1 MARRPPESPAPRE
14 ETFRADL
21 RRPRRRGWRVA
32 RDVALGLF
40 AALAFA
46 WAVGGYVYLAYLREL
61 PKIPDNARLYS
72 VNAMPGIT
80 FLDRHGQTLAVRG
93 PRHGRKVLLT
103 GLPAYVPRAFLAVED
118 HRFYEHGA
126 VDWIGVARAARAN
139 FEAGDVVQGGSTLT
153 QQLART
159 LFLKPDR
166 SLRRKVQE
174 ALLAVELEKRLSKD
188 EVLELYLNRIFFGAN
203 AYGVDAAATT
213 YFGKPAGALTLP
225 EAALLAALPKA
236 PSRLS
241 PARDLP
247 AALARSR
254 VVLRRMAEEGWITTA
269 QLREALA
276 KPPTLVAASE
286 TSEDFG
292 WVLDLAQ
299 AQALRLA
306 DGRAPD
312 LIVRTSVDPQL
323 QITAALIVRRAL
335 AGDGRRAGARQAA
348 IVALS
353 PDGGVRAMVG
363 GADHRFSAFNRAVQ
377 AQRQPG
383 SAFKAFVFAAAIE
396 AGVRP
401 LDIRSDSP
409 VRLGPWA
416 PRNYGGGYRGPVTVE
431 DALVRSINTVSVR
444 LAREVGVGR
453 VANLAR
459 RFGIRS
465 LPEETHASLA
475 LGAYEVNL
483 LELTSAYQVFQRQG
497 LRAQPFLIEDI
508 VSSSGEV
515 IYRRPYTAPPKVYD
529 PFAAQQMTAM
539 LRGVIGRGTGRAAA
553 FGRPAAGK
561 TGTSQRHR
569 DAWFIGFTPDW
580 AAGVWVG
587 NDDNTPMNRLKG
599 GDLPAV
605 IWRRF
610 MTAAHRG
617 LPPRDFPWSIQ
628 RGPTEPDLP
637 EAQDA
642 DTEAQARAGFYQTL
656 AAEFARAEM
665 EAGE

>member
-1 MARRPPESPAPRE
+1 VARPTPESPQPPE
-14 ETFRADL
+14 GTFRADL
-21 RRPRRRGWRVA
+21 RRPPKKFWRIL
-32 RDVALGLF
+32 RDVTLGLF

-46 WAVGGYVYLAYLREL
+46 WGAGGLIYLTYLRGL

-72 VNAMPGIT
+72 INAVPGIT
-80 FLDRHGQTLAVRG
+80 FLDRHGQVIAVRG
-93 PRHGRKVLLT
+93 PKHGRKVLLN
-103 GLPAYVPRAFLAVED
+103 GLPPYVPRAFLAVED

-126 VDWIGVARAARAN
+126 VDWVGVARAARAN
-139 FEAGDVVQGGSTLT
+139 VQAGDVVQGGSTLT

-159 LFLKPDR
+159 LFLKPER

-174 ALLAVELEKRLSKD
+174 ALLAVELEKRLTKD
-188 EVLELYLNRIFFGAN
+188 QVLELYLNRIFFGAN

-213 YFGKPAGALTLP
+213 YFGKPAGALTLS

-247 AALARSR
+247 AALTRSR
-254 VVLRRMAEEGWITTA
+254 LVLRRMLEEGWITPE

-276 KPPTLVAASE
+276 HPPKLAPDSE
-286 TSEDFG
+286 TNEDFG

-299 AQALRLA
+299 AQALEIA
-306 DGRAPD
+306 NDRAPD
-312 LIVRTSVDPQL
+312 LIVRTSVDPGL
-323 QITAALIVRRAL
+323 QTTAALIVRRAL
-335 AGDGRRAGARQAA
+335 VGEGRRAGARQAA
-348 IVALS
+348 LVAFS
-353 PDGGVRAMVG
+353 PDGGIRALVG

-383 SAFKAFVFAAAIE
+383 SAFKAFVFAAAVE
-396 AGVRP
+396 HGVRP
-401 LDIRSDSP
+401 LDIRTDAP
-409 VRLGPWA
+409 VRLGRWSPE
-416 PRNYGGGYRGPVTVE
+416 NYGGGYRGPVTVQ
-431 DALVRSINTVSVR
+431 DALAKSINTVSVR
-444 LAREVGVGR
+444 LAREVGVGE

-465 LPEETHASLA
+465 LPDDPQGSLA

-497 LRAQPFLIEDI
+497 LRVQPFLIEEI
-508 VSSSGEV
+508 TTSSGEP
-515 IYRRPYTAPPKVYD
+515 IFRRPYTAPPKVYD

-539 LRGVIGRGTGRAAA
+539 LQGVIQRGTGRAAA
-553 FGRPAAGK
+553 IGRPAAGK
-561 TGTSQRHR
+561 TGTSQRYR

-587 NDDNTPMNRLKG
+587 NDDGAPMNRLKG
-599 GDLPAV
+599 GDLPAA

-610 MTAAHRG
+610 MLAAHQG
-617 LPPRDFPWSIQ
+617 LPPRGFPWAIN
-628 RGPTEPDLP
+628 PDPVEPVAS
-637 EAQDA
+637 EGQDA
-642 DTEAQARAGFYQTL
+642 DTQAQARAGFYQTL
-656 AAEFARAEM
+656 SAEFARAE
-665 EAGE
+665 AGEE